1 MSVMETKV
9 LNYRIII
16 EQDEDGI
23 FVAPVPALQG
33 CYTEGD
39 TFEEAIKN
47 AEDIIKLHVA
57 SRKEHGELIDD
68 SNTEFVGIKN
78 ISLPYGIS
86 SHR

>member
-1 MSVMETKV
+1 METKV

-16 EQDEDGI
+16 EQDQDGV
-23 FVAPVPALQG
+23 FVASVPALQG

-47 AEDIIKLHVA
+47 AKDVIKLHVA
-57 SRKEHGELIDD
+57 SRKERGELIDD